1 MGYKDAR
8 NGYTPPSTTNLDSIE
23 RIALTTHSSWRSP
36 WHGNCH
42 YLQCESAPTAETE
55 ATSRFTEDRMDR
67 DRDNQR
73 DDERDDDMK
82 EDDSGSSSASGHTG
96 GSKNAGQ
103 GGRDQAKTGNRPG
116 SGQNRSSQKRK

>member
-1 MGYKDAR
+1 
-8 NGYTPPSTTNLDSIE
+8 
-23 RIALTTHSSWRSP
+23 
-36 WHGNCH
+36 
-42 YLQCESAPTAETE
+42 
-55 ATSRFTEDRMDR
+55 MDR

-82 EDDSGSSSASGHTG
+82 EDDRGSSSASGHTG

-103 GGRDQAKTGNRPG
+103 GGRDQSKTGNRPS